1 MRRITA
7 LLVAL
12 PAILAAAPAGDRAQ
26 GATGTTERAPGLQK
40 AAFGTPE
47 GRVTVHFPDDMR
59 AGDTLSGVVLAEPEG
74 DSEKKRQK
82 SQDRLS
88 GLVVEMEGQRAR
100 VSEGRARWSIPAGAG
115 TVLRLLDSKGKE
127 LARTAV
133 PFQPPPP
140 HEFARLPGVMED
152 AHGLVQTL
160 KPVPGPG
167 AAPKT
172 PPTPVSPDDFRLPN
186 GGQTGRSVT
195 CDGPFDG
202 DLATTAVSLGG
213 KPVRLLAESPR
224 KLVFESPLS
233 VTGPA
238 VLRLRERDVES
249 SVTYRSLAVALAA
262 PTTQLTRGQTTTLS
276 ITVSG
281 LAGLSEEV
289 PLELQKSGAVSMS
302 GGDEQVITIKPSD
315 VEPTGSCA
323 FERSLTGLQAGGFG
337 VVATLKVP
345 ETVIRLTEPPSGA
358 TLREARP
365 RFSWTAEHAPAGL
378 SYAVKI
384 VEGPPGSLLSEALLG
399 APHCT
404 GRDLSSASWVYP
416 ADAPPLRPGASY
428 AVVVKGVRDGAV
440 VALSGPGGFLFRP
453 DDDPCAKLRQRIAEL
468 EQALAQERSRD
479 FAGDVEKAGLEAE
492 QCRGELAKAREA
504 LAAAERNAS
513 AWAINQRTAENR
525 ASAARAAQ
533 RRDEARS
540 RVAEL
545 EAGCAAAA
553 ARQAELERARA
564 ARPDTLA
571 GLERELQQL
580 RDQLAECE
588 RLQRQAAATRAEQ
601 EAQKEADRA
610 HEEAQ
615 RTQAELARVKAI
627 QHYQHLLDNIQKLGL
642 RDAKDYAEYEKDFR
656 GLWDDLPGVLAV
668 MHGFAAE
675 DVAGGLIPSDTV
687 TAVGQLVA
695 LAVQFVDPCN
705 VAAAW
710 PRLLPKIQL
719 EINPETGGRY
729 LDIEAQKKLE
739 GMCGVLEA
747 LQKIAAGGG
756 RR

>member
-1 MRRITA
+1 
-7 LLVAL
+7 
-12 PAILAAAPAGDRAQ
+12 
-26 GATGTTERAPGLQK
+26 
-40 AAFGTPE
+40 
-47 GRVTVHFPDDMR
+47 VTVHFPDDIR

-74 DSEKKRQK
+74 DSEKERQK

-100 VSEGRARWSIPAGAG
+100 VSEGRARWSIPAAAG
-115 TVLRLLDSKGKE
+115 MVLRLLDPKGKE

-133 PFQPPPP
+133 PFQPLPP
-140 HEFARLPGVMED
+140 HEFVRLPGVMED
-152 AHGLVQTL
+152 GAGIVQTL
-160 KPVPGPG
+160 KPVPGPT
-167 AAPKT
+167 PKT
-172 PPTPVSPDDFRLPN
+172 PPASADDFRLPS
-186 GGQTGRSVT
+186 GGQTGRSIT

-202 DLATTAVSLGG
+202 DLATTTVTLGG

-224 KLVFESPLS
+224 KLVFESPVS
-233 VTGPA
+233 ATGPA
-238 VLRLRERDVES
+238 VLRLKERDVEAA
-249 SVTYRSLAVALAA
+249 VTYRSLAVALAA

-289 PLELQKSGAVSMS
+289 PLELQKSGTVSMS

-315 VEPTGSCA
+315 VGPNGSCV
-323 FERSLTGLQAGGFG
+323 FERTLTGLQAGGFG

-345 ETVIRLTEPPSGA
+345 ETAIRLSEPPNGA

-378 SYAVKI
+378 TYAVKI
-384 VEGPPGSLLSEALLG
+384 VEGPPGSPLSEALLG

-404 GRDLSSASWVYP
+404 GRDLSTTTWVYP

-440 VALSGPGGFLFRP
+440 VAMSGPGGFLFRP
-453 DDDPCAKLRQRIAEL
+453 DDDPCAHLRQRIAEL
-468 EQALAQERSRD
+468 ENALAQERSRD
-479 FAGDVEKAGLEAE
+479 LTGAVEQARLEAE
-492 QCRGELAKAREA
+492 QCRDELGKARKA
-504 LAAAERNAS
+504 LSAAETS
-513 AWAINQRTAENR
+513 ADNWARNQRTAEDR

-533 RRDEARS
+533 KRDEARG
-540 RVAEL
+540 RVADL
-545 EAGCAAAA
+545 EARCAAAA
-553 ARQAELERARA
+553 ARQADLTRVRA
-564 ARPDTLA
+564 AHPDTLA

-588 RLQRQAAATRAEQ
+588 RLKRQAAATRAEQ

-615 RTQAELARVKAI
+615 RAQRELARVKAI
-627 QHYQHLLDNIQKLGL
+627 KRYQHLLDNIQKLGL
-642 RDAKDYAEYEKDFR
+642 RDSKTYEEYEKDFR

-668 MHGFAAE
+668 MHGVAAE
-675 DVAGGLIPSDTV
+675 DVAASPIPSDTV
-687 TAVGQLVA
+687 TAVGQLAA

-710 PRLLPKIQL
+710 PRLLPKIQR

-729 LDIEAQKKLE
+729 SDIEALQKLE
-739 GMCGVLEA
+739 DMCGVLKD

-756 RR
+756 PR